1 MGKVRSGRV
10 CLWACVAAVVAGI
23 CIRVVT
29 KQSAPEAEYIRLQGQ
44 VFHTIYHIT
53 YRDTARYEREIRELF
68 DRFDGSMS
76 MFNDTSVISRM
87 NRNDTSVVADHY
99 FRTVF
104 EKALTVS
111 ERTGGAF
118 DMTVAP
124 LVNLWGFGVNART
137 DVDASRVDSILEY
150 VGYRKVR
157 LDSAGHLVKDDPRTI
172 LDASSIAKGYMCDVL
187 ADFLQSRGVSDY
199 MVEIGGEIALHG
211 SNPHGRA
218 WTVGI
223 ERPVD
228 DTLQTEHG
236 YQTCLSLTE
245 GGLATSGNYRNF
257 YEQGGKKYAHTIDPH
272 TGRPIQSD
280 VLSATVIAPDC
291 MTADAYATAF
301 MVLGRERA
309 LQVLAADTS
318 IEGYLICPSSS
329 DSSRLEVFSS
339 PGFAR
344 YIKE

>member
-10 CLWACVAAVVAGI
+10 CLWVCVAAVVAGI
-23 CIRVVT
+23 CIRVLT
-29 KQSAPEAEYIRLQGQ
+29 KQTAPEAEYIRLQGQ

-309 LQVLAADTS
+309 LQVLAADSS